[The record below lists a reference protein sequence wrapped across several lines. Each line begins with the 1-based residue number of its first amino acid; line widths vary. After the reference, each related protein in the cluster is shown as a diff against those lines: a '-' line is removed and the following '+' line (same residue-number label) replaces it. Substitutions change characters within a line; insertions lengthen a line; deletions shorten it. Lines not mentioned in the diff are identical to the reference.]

1 MTVQTR
7 ESPVDGGEHVVQFYD
22 QDRDLVRAVG
32 GYLTRALN
40 EGATAIVIATEKHR
54 VAFEAKLIRAGI
66 DVSRAAADGTVLWLD
81 AAQTLSSVMDAGVL
95 DRRAFRRVV
104 GDIVHPGR
112 DTGRPIR
119 AYGEM
124 VSLLW
129 DAGDVLGAIEL
140 EKLWT
145 ELSQELGFALWCGYH
160 TKSGVGE
167 EHVAALREVCRLH
180 TAVADNAAARF
191 RAGSDAPFAARHF
204 VTGLL
209 ERRPYLDRAPIDDA
223 QLVVSELAANSVI
236 HARTP
241 FSVSVRCD
249 GSAIRISVRDR
260 SLTQPIMRDAGPT
273 ALSGRGLRL
282 VAALSQDWGVET
294 ASDGKTVWAELPLR

>member
-7 ESPVDGGEHVVQFYD
+7 ESPVSGGEHVVQFYD
-22 QDRDLVRAVG
+22 QDADLVRAVG
-32 GYLTRALN
+32 GYLARALN
-40 EGATAIVIATEKHR
+40 EGATAIVIATETHR
-54 VAFEAKLIRAGI
+54 VAFEAKLTRAGI
-66 DVSRAAADGTVLWLD
+66 DASGAAADGTLLWLD

-95 DRRAFRRVV
+95 DRPAIRRVV
-104 GDIVHPGR
+104 GDIVQRGR
-112 DTGRPIR
+112 ETGRPVR

-129 DAGDVLGAIEL
+129 DAGDVATAIEL
-140 EKLWT
+140 EKLWD
-145 ELSQELGFALWCGYH
+145 ELSQELGFGLWCGYR
-160 TKSGVGE
+160 TKSAVGE

-180 TAVADNAAARF
+180 TAVADDAAARF
-191 RAGSDAPFAARHF
+191 RVGSDAPLAARHF

-209 ERRPYLDRAPIDDA
+209 ERRPYRNRAPIGDA
-223 QLVVSELAANSVI
+223 QLVVSELATNSVL

-241 FSVSVRCD
+241 FSVSVRRD

-260 SLTQPIMRDAGPT
+260 SLTLPIMRDGGPT

-282 VAALSQDWGVET
+282 VAAVAQNWGVET
-294 ASDGKTVWAELPLR
+294 ASDGKTVWAELPLS